1 MQDNVPTDAPSK
13 GLDEVLDA
21 AALLTNMTS
30 DAATPRPATK
40 EDSNKDSNEAG
51 DDLFEPLPTHKC
63 KCCGKDL
70 PLSHFYYAGTQIY
83 SRCKRCMADTR
94 RLNKLYLQCQTTS
107 VANWP
112 IELKELIS
120 QFDAYQAAGGKID
133 YAGSLATEAI
143 ARYKVAQDCAN
154 EIDDK
159 TRELLSA
166 LNQSAPAIG
175 ELLANI
181 TERLAVLESQIAHLG
196 DLTKTQQRSEST
208 GESDVVAKERRRRAD
223 LLNKM
228 LADKTLRQRYDEVE
242 ISDLVQCF
250 RDAYQCIQDTGFL
263 NSTELWR
270 LVAML
275 EAKRQPLTIEMEE
288 FYCSYLKDGIA
299 AAKLRDDYPSL
310 VQDVVD
316 HVFANYYDI
325 DWLKIPVDLD
335 AEEKSTE

>member
-1 MQDNVPTDAPSK
+1 MQDNVSTGMPSQ
-13 GLDEVLDA
+13 ELDA
-21 AALLTNMTS
+21 ATLMSNMTG
-30 DAATPRPATK
+30 DAATPRPTTK
-40 EDSNKDSNEAG
+40 EDSNKDSNEAS

-70 PLSHFYYAGTQIY
+70 PLSQFYYAGTQIY

-107 VANWP
+107 AANWP

-120 QFDAYQAAGGKID
+120 QFDAYQVAGGKID

-143 ARYKVAQDCAN
+143 ARYKVAQDWVN
-154 EIDDK
+154 ETDDK
-159 TRELLSA
+159 TRELLDT
-166 LNQSAPAIG
+166 LNQNAPAIG

-181 TERLAVLESQIAHLG
+181 TERLAVLENQMAHLG
-196 DLTKTQQRSEST
+196 DLTKTQQR

-228 LADKTLRQRYDEVE
+228 FADKTLRQRYDEVE

-335 AEEKSTE
+335 AEEKSTQ

>member
-1 MQDNVPTDAPSK
+1 MQDNVSTGMPSQ
-13 GLDEVLDA
+13 ELDA

-40 EDSNKDSNEAG
+40 EDSNEAS

-70 PLSHFYYAGTQIY
+70 PLSQFYCYTGTQIY
-83 SRCKRCMADTR
+83 SRCKRCMADMR

-143 ARYKVAQDCAN
+143 ARYKVAQDWVN
-154 EIDDK
+154 ETDDK
-159 TRELLSA
+159 TRELLDT
-166 LNQSAPAIG
+166 LNQNAPAIG

-181 TERLAVLESQIAHLG
+181 TERLAVLENQMAHIG
-196 DLTKTQQRSEST
+196 DLTKTQQR
-208 GESDVVAKERRRRAD
+208 GESDVAAKERRRRAD

-228 LADKTLRQRYDEVE
+228 FADKTLRQRYDEVE

-335 AEEKSTE
+335 AEEKSTQ

>member
-1 MQDNVPTDAPSK
+1 MQDNVSTEDLSQESEVM
-13 GLDEVLDA
+13 DVLDA
-21 AALLTNMTS
+21 ATLMSNMTS
-30 DAATPRPATK
+30 DAATPRPTTK
-40 EDSNKDSNEAG
+40 EDSNEVG

-70 PLSHFYYAGTQIY
+70 PLSQFYYAGTQIY

-107 VANWP
+107 VTNWP
-112 IELKELIS
+112 IELRELIS

-154 EIDDK
+154 EADAK
-159 TRELLSA
+159 TRELLDA
-166 LNQSAPAIG
+166 LNQNAPAIG
-175 ELLANI
+175 EWLANI
-181 TERLAVLESQIAHLG
+181 TERLAVLENQIAGLG

-208 GESDVVAKERRRRAD
+208 VESDVVAKERRRRAD

-250 RDAYQCIQDTGFL
+250 RDAYQCIQDSGFL

-288 FYCSYLKDGIA
+288 FYCSYLRDGIA

-316 HVFANYYDI
+316 HVFANYYEI

>member
-1 MQDNVPTDAPSK
+1 MQDNVSTGATSQESEVMD
-13 GLDEVLDA
+13 VLDA
-21 AALLTNMTS
+21 ATLMSNMTS
-30 DAATPRPATK
+30 DAATPRPTTK
-40 EDSNKDSNEAG
+40 EDNNEAG

-70 PLSHFYYAGTQIY
+70 PLSQFYYAGTQIY

-94 RLNKLYLQCQTTS
+94 RLNKLYLQCQATS
-107 VANWP
+107 AANWP

-154 EIDDK
+154 ETDDK
-159 TRELLSA
+159 TRELLDA
-166 LNQSAPAIG
+166 LNQLAPAIG

-181 TERLAVLESQIAHLG
+181 TERLAVLENQMIRLG
-196 DLTKTQQRSEST
+196 GLIKTQQRSEST
-208 GESDVVAKERRRRAD
+208 GESDIVAKERRRRAD

-228 LADKTLRQRYDEVE
+228 LTDKTLQQRYDEVE
-242 ISDLVQCF
+242 VSDLVQCF

-288 FYCSYLKDGIA
+288 FYCSYLMDGIA

>member
-21 AALLTNMTS
+21 ATLMSNMTS

-40 EDSNKDSNEAG
+40 EDSNEAG
-51 DDLFEPLPTHKC
+51 DDLFESLPTHKC

-70 PLSHFYYAGTQIY
+70 PLSQFYYAGTQIY

-107 VANWP
+107 VVNWP

-143 ARYKVAQDCAN
+143 ARYKVAQDWVN
-154 EIDDK
+154 ETDDK
-159 TRELLSA
+159 TRELLDT
-166 LNQSAPAIG
+166 LNQNAPAIG

-181 TERLAVLESQIAHLG
+181 TERLAVLENQMAHLG

-208 GESDVVAKERRRRAD
+208 VESDVVAKERRRRAD

-228 LADKTLRQRYDEVE
+228 LTDKTLQQRYDEVE
-242 ISDLVQCF
+242 VSDLVQCF

>member
-1 MQDNVPTDAPSK
+1 MQDNVSTSMPSQ
-13 GLDEVLDA
+13 ELDA
-21 AALLTNMTS
+21 ATLMSNMTS

-40 EDSNKDSNEAG
+40 EDSNEAG

-70 PLSHFYYAGTQIY
+70 PLSQFYYAGTQIY

-107 VANWP
+107 VVNWP

-143 ARYKVAQDCAN
+143 ARYRVAQDWVN
-154 EIDDK
+154 ETDDK
-159 TRELLSA
+159 TRELLDT
-166 LNQSAPAIG
+166 LNQNAPDIG

-181 TERLAVLESQIAHLG
+181 TERLAVLENQMAHLG
-196 DLTKTQQRSEST
+196 DLTKTQQRS
-208 GESDVVAKERRRRAD
+208 ESDVVAKERRRRAD

-228 LADKTLRQRYDEVE
+228 FADKTLRQRYDEVE

>member
-1 MQDNVPTDAPSK
+1 MQDNVPTDVPSK

-30 DAATPRPATK
+30 DAATPRPAAK
-40 EDSNKDSNEAG
+40 EDSNEAG

-70 PLSHFYYAGTQIY
+70 PLSQFYCYTGTQIY

-94 RLNKLYLQCQTTS
+94 RLNKLYLQCQATS

-143 ARYKVAQDCAN
+143 ARYKVAQDWAN
-154 EIDDK
+154 ETDDK
-159 TRELLSA
+159 TRELLDT
-166 LNQSAPAIG
+166 LNQNAPAIG

-181 TERLAVLESQIAHLG
+181 TERLAVLENQMAHLG
-196 DLTKTQQRSEST
+196 DLTKTQQRGEST
-208 GESDVVAKERRRRAD
+208 VESDVVAKERRRRAD

-228 LADKTLRQRYDEVE
+228 FADKTLRQRYDEVE